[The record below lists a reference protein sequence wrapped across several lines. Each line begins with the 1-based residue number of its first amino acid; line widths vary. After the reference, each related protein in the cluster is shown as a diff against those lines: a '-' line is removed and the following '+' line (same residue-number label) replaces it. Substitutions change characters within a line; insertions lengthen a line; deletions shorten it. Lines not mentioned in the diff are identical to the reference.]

1 MENKKHYVII
11 GGGIAAVSCAEGIR
25 SVDKDGFITLVC
37 GEPRPAYCRPLIS
50 YYLEGKS
57 DIERMKYRP
66 DTFYDENGID
76 VVFDTAS
83 SIDTDTCEVVLSSG
97 DRIAYDEVCVATG
110 SSPFVPPMEGLETVE
125 KRFGFMTVDDALALE
140 SSIDEKCR
148 VLIVGA
154 GLIGLKCAE
163 GICERV
169 GSVTVCDLA
178 PRVLSSILDD
188 SAAKLIEDK
197 LTEHGI
203 KFLLGDT
210 VARFEPNTAHMKSGA
225 DVDFDVLVL
234 AVGVRANV
242 SLVRDIGGNVG
253 RGIVVDN
260 MMRTSVPHIYA
271 AGDCVQMADV
281 NGVER
286 VMAILPN
293 AALGG
298 KCAGVNMAGG
308 ESVFDTA
315 APMNAIGF
323 FGRHALTA
331 GSYEGNVREDF
342 GDGWLRRFY
351 IKDGYL
357 CGFMLI
363 GDENAGSA
371 IGSHAYDRAGIYTSL
386 IRNHIPLDTVDAE
399 ALLRLPSVASMTPE
413 YRRTK
418 MAAWKN

>member
-1 MENKKHYVII
+1 MESRRNYVII
-11 GGGIAAVSCAEGIR
+11 GGGPAAVSCAEGIR
-25 SVDKDGFITLVC
+25 SVDADGGITLISA
-37 GEPRPAYCRPLIS
+37 EARPAYYRPMIS
-50 YYLEGKS
+50 YYLEKRS
-57 DIERMKYRP
+57 DPERIAYRP
-66 DTFYDENGID
+66 ESFYAENGVRVVYDRAAAID
-76 VVFDTAS
+76 PDKKSVA
-83 SIDTDTCEVVLSSG
+83 LSSG
-97 DRIAYDEVCVATG
+97 DAVAYDELCVAAG
-110 SSPFVPPMEGLETVE
+110 SSPFVPPMEGLENVE
-125 KRFGFMTVDDALALE
+125 KRFGFMTLGDALALE
-140 SSIDEKCR
+140 AAINEESR

-188 SAAKLIEDK
+188 GAAKLMEET
-197 LTEHGI
+197 LASHGI

-210 VARFEPNTAHMKSGA
+210 VARFEPNAAHMKSGA
-225 DVDFDVLVL
+225 LVDFDVLVL

-242 SLVRDIGGNVG
+242 SLVRDIGGDVG
-253 RGIVVDN
+253 RGIRVDAA
-260 MMRTSVPHIYA
+260 MRTTVPHIYA
-271 AGDCVQMADV
+271 AGDCAEMADV
-281 NGVER
+281 NGVGR

-298 KCAGVNMAGG
+298 RCAGVNMAGG

-331 GSYEGNVREDF
+331 GSYEGDVREDS

-351 IKDGYL
+351 IKDGFL

-363 GDENAGSA
+363 GDENAGA
-371 IGSHAYDRAGIYTSL
+371 GIGARAYDRAGIYTSL
-386 IRNHIPLDTVDAE
+386 IRNRIPLDTLDFE
-399 ALLRLPSVASMTPE
+399 SLLRLPSVGRFSPE
-413 YRRTK
+413 YRRLK